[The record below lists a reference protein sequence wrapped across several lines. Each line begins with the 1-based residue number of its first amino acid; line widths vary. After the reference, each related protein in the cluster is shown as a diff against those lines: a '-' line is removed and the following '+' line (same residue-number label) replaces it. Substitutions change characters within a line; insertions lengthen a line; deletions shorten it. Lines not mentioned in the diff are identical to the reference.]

1 MRMMLLPGV
10 IYRGI
15 GARIC
20 RNGLSRARLRGFDG
34 VSAGAG
40 WLRPIAPSRCPCVGF
55 ALDDFAGP
63 QMACNQMLRRHFQER
78 RLFAPA
84 PLLCV
89 RAARMKAAA
98 CRRIDRARHIAAQ
111 HPPLS
116 ASGRIGNRHSF
127 EERFRVRMLWRGEDR
142 PLRRYF
148 DDLAQIH
155 HRDPVTD
162 VFHDCKVVRDE

>member
-1 MRMMLLPGV
+1 MRMMSLPGV

-63 QMACNQMLRRHFQER
+63 QMACNQMLRRHFQKR
-78 RLFAPA
+78 WLFAPA

-89 RAARMKAAA
+89 RAARVKAAA
-98 CRRIDRARHIAAQ
+98 GRRTYRAWDFARQ
-111 HPPLS
+111 
-116 ASGRIGNRHSF
+116 
-127 EERFRVRMLWRGEDR
+127 
-142 PLRRYF
+142 
-148 DDLAQIH
+148 
-155 HRDPVTD
+155 D
-162 VFHDCKVVRDE
+162 VLVAP